1 MTYALFV
8 ALGVIAGVV
17 VARRAG
23 PADGKPT
30 PPSVRRA
37 ALVGAVVG
45 AFAFEL
51 PADLLGWAPEVASM
65 PTGRVLGGRTVL
77 GGLLGGWMA
86 VEWSKWRVGH
96 RAPTGDSF
104 ALGLPISL
112 GIARLG
118 CVFTGCCPGR
128 PLDAS
133 DPWASVSLALH
144 DEARF
149 PATLVEAYF
158 HMAAAVVIFALTR
171 AGRAS
176 GLRLLGYFAAYG
188 AFRFVIE
195 LYRDVPRPFG
205 GLSYYQLLAAVL
217 GGAALVTAIVRATG
231 AASRAGAPRQSGS

>member
-8 ALGVIAGVV
+8 GLGVLVGAL

-23 PADGKPT
+23 PGDGVPT
-30 PPSVRRA
+30 PPTVRRA
-37 ALVGAVVG
+37 ALVGAVIG

-51 PADLLGWAPEVASM
+51 PADLYGWAPQVADVPS
-65 PTGRVLGGRTVL
+65 GRALGGRTVL

-86 VEWSKWRVGH
+86 VEWAKKRIGH
-96 RAPTGDSF
+96 TAPTGDGF

-118 CVFTGCCPGR
+118 CVFTGCCPGCR
-128 PLDAS
+128 LDPG
-133 DPWASVSLALH
+133 DPWARVSLALH

-158 HMAAAVVIFALTR
+158 HIGCAVVLFVLTR
-171 AGRAS
+171 RGVGS

-195 LYRDVPRPFG
+195 FYRDVPRPFG
-205 GLSYYQLLAAVL
+205 GLSYYQLLALAL
-217 GGAALVTAIVRATG
+217 GGAGLVATVVRASAT
-231 AASRAGAPRQSGS
+231 RRPAPSEPA

>member
-8 ALGVIAGVV
+8 ALGIVAGVV

-23 PADGKPT
+23 PVDGAPT
-30 PPSVRRA
+30 PPFVRKA

-51 PADLLGWAPEVASM
+51 PADRIGDLVIV
-65 PTGRVLGGRTVL
+65 TGRALGGRTVL

-86 VEWSKWRVGH
+86 VEWAKRRVGH
-96 RAPTGDSF
+96 TAPTGDSF

-118 CVFTGCCPGR
+118 CVFTGCCPGCV
-128 PLDAS
+128 LDPG
-133 DPWASVSLALH
+133 DPWARVSLALH
-144 DEARF
+144 DEPRF

-158 HMAAAVVIFALTR
+158 HLGCAAVLLVLTR
-171 AGRAS
+171 MGRAS

-205 GLSYYQLLAAVL
+205 GLSYYQLLAMAL
-217 GGAALVTAIVRATG
+217 GGAALVTLIVRAHSGRLAGQT
-231 AASRAGAPRQSGS
+231 RA

>member
-8 ALGVIAGVV
+8 ALGIVAGVV

-23 PADGKPT
+23 PVDGAPT
-30 PPSVRRA
+30 PPFVRKA

-51 PADLLGWAPEVASM
+51 PADLFGWAPEVVNVPS
-65 PTGRVLGGRTVL
+65 GRVLGGRTVL

-86 VEWSKWRVGH
+86 VEWAKRRVGH
-96 RAPTGDSF
+96 TAPTGDGF

-118 CVFTGCCPGR
+118 CVFTGCCPGCV
-128 PLDAS
+128 LDPG
-133 DPWASVSLALH
+133 DPWARVSLALH
-144 DEARF
+144 DDPRF

-158 HMAAAVVIFALTR
+158 HLASAAVLLVLTR
-171 AGRAS
+171 MGRAS

-195 LYRDVPRPFG
+195 FYRDVPRPFG
-205 GLSYYQLLAAVL
+205 GLSYYQLLASTL
-217 GGAALVTAIVRATG
+217 GVAALATLVVRAT
-231 AASRAGAPRQSGS
+231 SRPAVGAPASSGE